1 MSEGAIEPYMIK
13 KNKPKEHYVTSF
25 WTSVIRSLVWN
36 KQDGTIEYADFIF
49 DPNGLAQT
57 VINMGI
63 KYENDNYRAST
74 TPQFSKEVS
83 LGIKPLL
90 LKLQKMNI
98 PNMWTQIAKNTKACL
113 IESRLAMLR
122 SVELSINEDQYLKT
136 IDCMNSDCVEY
147 MKKKHPLPKNVY
159 LLPEPVQQKR
169 DLLANQNDPEPKTLS
184 VCILGYCNLA

>member
-98 PNMWTQIAKNTKACL
+98 PNMWT
-113 IESRLAMLR
+113 
-122 SVELSINEDQYLKT
+122 
-136 IDCMNSDCVEY
+136 
-147 MKKKHPLPKNVY
+147 
-159 LLPEPVQQKR
+159 
-169 DLLANQNDPEPKTLS
+169 
-184 VCILGYCNLA
+184 